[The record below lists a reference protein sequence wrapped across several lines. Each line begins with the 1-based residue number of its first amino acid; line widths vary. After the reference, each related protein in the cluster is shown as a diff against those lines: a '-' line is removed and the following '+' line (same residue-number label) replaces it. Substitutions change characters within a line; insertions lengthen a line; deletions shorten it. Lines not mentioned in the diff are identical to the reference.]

1 MKTMLPTRYSSSSCH
16 VAHKALTRSRQPSLP
31 AAALCTSLQF
41 FHPSF
46 SLSLSAVLL
55 HVVLGLPRFRRPSG
69 AQVNAVLQSL
79 FGSVLMMWP
88 MNFSPSSPSH
98 VFTEFF
104 NLSHLQNFFVCNSF
118 LPTYLKYPS
127 KTSALEDIESSFTP
141 RSHTSRLASLVS
153 YIA

>member
-16 VAHKALTRSRQPSLP
+16 VAHKALTQSRQPSLP

-55 HVVLGLPRFRRPSG
+55 HVVLGLP
-69 AQVNAVLQSL
+69 AVIVW
-79 FGSVLMMWP
+79 FCPHDVADE
-88 MNFSPSSPSH
+88 FPSSPSH
-98 VFTEFF
+98 VLTEFF